1 MPLFATNVE
10 SQINQL
16 QKELLEKSNQRV
28 FYIRMCNLALQS
40 PRKKDSRF
48 FGLCDSLLMGIC
60 QDLHQNPA
68 VYTEEDNRGRNRGS
82 VCCC

>member
-28 FYIRMCNLALQS
+28 FISECAIWPYNRRA
-40 PRKKDSRF
+40 KKRVD
-48 FGLCDSLLMGIC
+48 LLVFATHC
-60 QDLHQNPA
+60 
-68 VYTEEDNRGRNRGS
+68 
-82 VCCC
+82 